1 MADVEEDVTNRE
13 LARLLIELTT
23 KVDGLTTQ
31 VDGQDVTNREL
42 ARLLIEL
49 TTQVDGLSIETRI
62 SKAKA
67 ANSCKNFDE
76 VLEPVPNSQGLVPG
90 TPLLLSIG
98 NLVVGG
104 AEAMPGGGDQNKWNK
119 QASLTALAHYGVDE
133 GDVSEGE
140 GETMK
145 SRGRRVRLAHVLGVR
160 SEQLNL
166 CSTLLNSGRY

>member
-49 TTQVDGLSIETRI
+49 TTKVDGLTTQVDGLSIETRI

-76 VLEPVPNSQGLVPG
+76 DLDRACPE
-90 TPLLLSIG
+90 
-98 NLVVGG
+98 
-104 AEAMPGGGDQNKWNK
+104 
-119 QASLTALAHYGVDE
+119 
-133 GDVSEGE
+133 
-140 GETMK
+140 
-145 SRGRRVRLAHVLGVR
+145 
-160 SEQLNL
+160 
-166 CSTLLNSGRY
+166 